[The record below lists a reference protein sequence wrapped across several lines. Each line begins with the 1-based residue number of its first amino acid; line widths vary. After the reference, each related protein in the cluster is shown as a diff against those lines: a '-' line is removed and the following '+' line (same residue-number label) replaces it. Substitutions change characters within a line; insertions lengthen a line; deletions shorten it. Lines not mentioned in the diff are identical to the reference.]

1 MTGSEPRTAPSAAPL
16 TGPAAPC
23 WVTLMTRDLE
33 TAQRFYAQV
42 LGWSFRPGRLGSD
55 FSVARRGEVPVA
67 GFVTVSSAYRVAVAW
82 MPYFSVDDADV
93 AAARVR
99 ERSGTVAVGPL
110 TLGKGRGVLA
120 SDRDG
125 ATFGLWERTP
135 PSLSQPAPDDHAHA
149 WLRLR
154 TRNAFD
160 AAIFYGEV
168 LDWANGQP
176 GCCDVAYEGDE
187 VIVRCEGR
195 PLARISSGA
204 VESAVDPLVRPHWQV
219 QFPVADVAETV
230 AAARRHGG
238 AVVEERGGLGG
249 TEVTLRDPDGALF
262 AVTDVR
268 TPLDPGAR

>member
-1 MTGSEPRTAPSAAPL
+1 MTGSDPRTASAAPL

-23 WVTLMTRDLE
+23 WVTLMTRNLE
-33 TAQRFYAQV
+33 TAERFYGQV
-42 LGWSFRPGRLGSD
+42 LGWSFRPGRLGAD
-55 FSVARRGEVPVA
+55 FSVAYRGDIPVA
-67 GFVTVSSAYRVAVAW
+67 GVFAVSSTYRIAVAW
-82 MPYFSVDDADV
+82 TPYFAVEDADV

-125 ATFGLWERTP
+125 ASFGLWERTEASTSP
-135 PSLSQPAPDDHAHA
+135 PAPAGHAHA

-168 LDWANGQP
+168 LDWASGRP

-187 VIVRCEGR
+187 VIVRCEGH

-204 VESAVDPLVRPHWQV
+204 VEAAVDPLVRPHWQV
-219 QFPVADVAETV
+219 QFPVADLAATV
-230 AAARRHGG
+230 SAAGLQGG
-238 AVVEERGGLGG
+238 ALVEERTGFGG

-268 TPLDPGAR
+268 SPA

>member
-1 MTGSEPRTAPSAAPL
+1 MTGSDPRTASAAPL

-23 WVTLMTRDLE
+23 WVTLMTRNLE
-33 TAQRFYAQV
+33 TAERFYAQV
-42 LGWSFRPGRLGSD
+42 LGWSLRPGRLGAD
-55 FSVARRGEVPVA
+55 YSVAYRGEVPVA
-67 GFVTVSSAYRVAVAW
+67 GVFAVSSAYQVAVAW
-82 MPYFSVDDADV
+82 TPYFAVEDADV

-120 SDRDG
+120 SDRNG
-125 ATFGLWERTP
+125 ASFGLWERTEDSASP
-135 PSLSQPAPDDHAHA
+135 PAPADHAHA

-154 TRNAFD
+154 TRDAFD

-168 LDWANGQP
+168 LDWASGRP

-187 VIVRCEGR
+187 VIVRCGGH

-204 VESAVDPLVRPHWQV
+204 VEADVDPVVRPHWQV
-219 QFPVADVAETV
+219 QFPVADLTATVSAAE
-230 AAARRHGG
+230 RHGG
-238 AVVEERGGLGG
+238 TLVEERSGFGG

-268 TPLDPGAR
+268 SPA

>member
-1 MTGSEPRTAPSAAPL
+1 MTGSDPRTASAAPL

-33 TAQRFYAQV
+33 TAERFYTQV
-42 LGWSFRPGRLGSD
+42 LGWSFRPGRLGAD
-55 FSVARRGEVPVA
+55 YYVAYRGEVPVA
-67 GFVTVSSAYRVAVAW
+67 GVFAVSSAFQVAVAW
-82 MPYFSVDDADV
+82 TPYFAVEDADV

-125 ATFGLWERTP
+125 ASFGLWERTEASASP
-135 PSLSQPAPDDHAHA
+135 PAPAGHAHA

-168 LDWANGQP
+168 LDWASGRP

-187 VIVRCEGR
+187 VIVRCGGIRWPGSAPGPWRRLSTRWYARTGR
-195 PLARISSGA
+195 SSSRWRTLRRRSPRPSGTAAPSSRSAPASGA
-204 VESAVDPLVRPHWQV
+204 PR
-219 QFPVADVAETV
+219 
-230 AAARRHGG
+230 
-238 AVVEERGGLGG
+238 
-249 TEVTLRDPDGALF
+249 
-262 AVTDVR
+262 
-268 TPLDPGAR
+268 

>member
-23 WVTLMTRDLE
+23 WVTLMTRDLKA
-33 TAQRFYAQV
+33 AQRFYAEV
-42 LGWSFRPGRLGSD
+42 LGWSFRPGRLGAE

-67 GFVTVSSAYRVAVAW
+67 GIFAVSSAYQVVVAW
-82 MPYFSVDDADV
+82 TPYFSVSDADR

-125 ATFGLWERTP
+125 AAFGLWERTE
-135 PSLSQPAPDDHAHA
+135 PSASPPAPDDHAHA

-154 TRNAFD
+154 TRDAFD

-168 LDWANGQP
+168 LDWASGLP
-176 GCCDVAYEGDE
+176 GACDVAYEGDE
-187 VIVRCEGR
+187 VIVRCEGH

-204 VESAVDPLVRPHWQV
+204 VEAAVDPVVRPRWQV
-219 QFPVADVAETV
+219 QFPVEDLAGTV
-230 AAARRHGG
+230 AAAERHGG
-238 AVVEERGGLGG
+238 AHVEELSVLGG
-249 TEVTLRDPDGALF
+249 KEVTLRDPDGALF
-262 AVTDVR
+262 TVTDVR
-268 TPLDPGAR
+268 GPVGPPAG

>member
-1 MTGSEPRTAPSAAPL
+1 MTGSDPRTASSAAPL
-16 TGPAAPC
+16 TGSAAPC

-33 TAQRFYAQV
+33 TAERFYAQV

-55 FSVARRGEVPVA
+55 YAVAYRAEVPVA
-67 GFVTVSSAYRVAVAW
+67 GAFAVSTAFQVAVAW
-82 MPYFSVDDADV
+82 TPYFAVEDANV
-93 AAARVR
+93 AAGRIR

-125 ATFGLWERTP
+125 AAFGLWERTE
-135 PSLSQPAPDDHAHA
+135 PSASPPAPADHAHA

-168 LDWANGQP
+168 LDWASGRP
-176 GCCDVAYEGDE
+176 GGCDVAYEGDE
-187 VIVRCEGR
+187 VIVRCGGH

-204 VESAVDPLVRPHWQV
+204 EEGAAEPVVRPHWQV
-219 QFPVADVAETV
+219 QFPVTDLAATVSAAE
-230 AAARRHGG
+230 RHGG
-238 AVVEERGGLGG
+238 SLVEERTGFGG
-249 TEVTLRDPDGALF
+249 TEVTLRDPNGALF
-262 AVTDVR
+262 AVTDLR
-268 TPLDPGAR
+268 SPA